1 MKSATVALVDDHM
14 MVRRG
19 MASLLENAPDIEVVG
34 EASDAESAILLL
46 GKRRPD
52 VVFLDLEV
60 PGAGGLG
67 LVRQCIELLPDR
79 HVVVFSAHL
88 NEYLLRTCLALGVDG
103 YLTKTADSFS
113 PAECVRKVMRGEKVF
128 DPQVVSILSSAYT
141 GSGGAPEALTGREL
155 EVLHHM
161 GDGLTNMQIAAELG
175 ISENTVK
182 GYAKAAMAKL
192 GAKNRTEAAVR
203 GYELGLI

>member
-1 MKSATVALVDDHM
+1 M
-14 MVRRG
+14 
-19 MASLLENAPDIEVVG
+19 
-34 EASDAESAILLL
+34 
-46 GKRRPD
+46 
-52 VVFLDLEV
+52 
-60 PGAGGLG
+60 
-67 LVRQCIELLPDR
+67 
-79 HVVVFSAHL
+79 
-88 NEYLLRTCLALGVDG
+88 
-103 YLTKTADSFS
+103 
-113 PAECVRKVMRGEKVF
+113 
-128 DPQVVSILSSAYT
+128 VSILSSAYT

>member
-1 MKSATVALVDDHM
+1 MSEILTHFTELRLH
-14 MVRRG
+14 G
-19 MASLLENAPDIEVVG
+19 VG
-34 EASDAESAILLL
+34 
-46 GKRRPD
+46 
-52 VVFLDLEV
+52 
-60 PGAGGLG
+60 
-67 LVRQCIELLPDR
+67 
-79 HVVVFSAHL
+79 
-88 NEYLLRTCLALGVDG
+88 
-103 YLTKTADSFS
+103 
-113 PAECVRKVMRGEKVF
+113 
-128 DPQVVSILSSAYT
+128 
-141 GSGGAPEALTGREL
+141 GGAPEALTGREL

>member
-1 MKSATVALVDDHM
+1 
-14 MVRRG
+14 

-67 LVRQCIELLPDR
+67 LVRRCIELLPDR
-79 HVVVFSAHL
+79 HAVVFSAHL

-128 DPQVVSILSSAYT
+128 DPQVVNILSSAYT
-141 GSGGAPEALTGREL
+141 GTGGAPEALTGREL

-161 GDGLTNMQIAAELG
+161 GDGLTNVQIATELG

-192 GAKNRTEAAVR
+192 GAKNRTEAAVK

>member
-19 MASLLENAPDIEVVG
+19 MASLLENAPGIEVVG

-67 LVRQCIELLPDR
+67 LV
-79 HVVVFSAHL
+79 
-88 NEYLLRTCLALGVDG
+88 
-103 YLTKTADSFS
+103 
-113 PAECVRKVMRGEKVF
+113 
-128 DPQVVSILSSAYT
+128 
-141 GSGGAPEALTGREL
+141 
-155 EVLHHM
+155 
-161 GDGLTNMQIAAELG
+161 
-175 ISENTVK
+175 
-182 GYAKAAMAKL
+182 
-192 GAKNRTEAAVR
+192 
-203 GYELGLI
+203 